1 VCGAAALPWQ
11 AQAQDSAN
19 WPVKPVRMLVGS
31 APGGGTDAMA
41 RAVAD
46 RLGPLLK
53 QPVIVENRPGV
64 SNTLAVD
71 MTAKATDGHTMVMG
85 VVTAHAIAPHLLKLG
100 YDNNR
105 DLVPVAFVGS
115 VPNVLVVGNSVAANT
130 VAELVAMARKNPG
143 QINFASS
150 GTGSTQHIAA
160 EVFKDAAG
168 IQITRALQGQ
178 RRRPGRSGQRP
189 GADELRHHALGH
201 RPDQGRQAAC
211 SGGHFAPAQPQ
222 LPQVPTM
229 AEAGLRDVEISAWYG
244 IYMPAST
251 PKAVQQKCMT
261 RSTRSSPCPRPR
273 PVSKP
278 WVPSCGPCPRPTS
291 AVSPRRV
298 QALRR
303 HHSQE
308 QHQAG
313 LSMSK
318 ASLPVV
324 ALTLGDPSGIGAEL
338 IARLLA
344 ASHRAGEPGADR
356 RSLALG
362 AGPAHRR
369 TAGGNRS
376 AGRPVRC
383 ARACRYAAAGLC
395 GRGHGRPGRCGA
407 GAGGGGRPLGAA
419 GAGPMHGC
427 GPGRRYRRHLLR
439 P

>member
-1 VCGAAALPWQ
+1 MQRRHLLSIAALCGAAALPWQ
-11 AQAQDSAN
+11 VQAQDSAN

-130 VAELVAMARKNPG
+130 VAELVAMARRNPN

-168 IQITRALQGQ
+168 IQITHVPYKGSAAALVDLVSGQVQMSFDTMPSVIGQIKAGKLRALAVTSPQ
-178 RRRPGRSGQRP
+178 RN
-189 GADELRHHALGH
+189 
-201 RPDQGRQAAC
+201 
-211 SGGHFAPAQPQ
+211 PQ

-251 PKAVQQKCMT
+251 PKAVQQKVHDEVNKVIAMPETKT
-261 RSTRSSPCPRPR
+261 RLE
-273 PVSKP
+273 
-278 WVPSCGPCPRPTS
+278 
-291 AVSPRRV
+291 AV
-298 QALRR
+298 
-303 HHSQE
+303 
-308 QHQAG
+308 
-313 LSMSK
+313 
-318 ASLPVV
+318 
-324 ALTLGDPSGIGAEL
+324 GAEL
-338 IARLLA
+338 RPMAQADFGSFHLA
-344 ASHRAGEPGADR
+344 EYKRFGDIIR
-356 RSLALG
+356 KNNIKLD
-362 AGPAHRR
+362 
-369 TAGGNRS
+369 
-376 AGRPVRC
+376 
-383 ARACRYAAAGLC
+383 
-395 GRGHGRPGRCGA
+395 
-407 GAGGGGRPLGAA
+407 
-419 GAGPMHGC
+419 
-427 GPGRRYRRHLLR
+427 
-439 P
+439 

>member
-1 VCGAAALPWQ
+1 MQRRHLLSIAALCGAAVLPWQ
-11 AQAQDSAN
+11 VQAQDSAN

-130 VAELVAMARKNPG
+130 VAELVAMARKNPN

-168 IQITRALQGQ
+168 IQITHVPYKGSAAALVDLVSGQVQMSFDTMPSVIGQIKAGKLRALAVTSPQ
-178 RRRPGRSGQRP
+178 RN
-189 GADELRHHALGH
+189 
-201 RPDQGRQAAC
+201 
-211 SGGHFAPAQPQ
+211 PQ

-251 PKAVQQKCMT
+251 PKAVQQKVHDEVNKVIAMPETKT
-261 RSTRSSPCPRPR
+261 RLE
-273 PVSKP
+273 
-278 WVPSCGPCPRPTS
+278 
-291 AVSPRRV
+291 AV
-298 QALRR
+298 
-303 HHSQE
+303 
-308 QHQAG
+308 
-313 LSMSK
+313 
-318 ASLPVV
+318 
-324 ALTLGDPSGIGAEL
+324 GAEL
-338 IARLLA
+338 RPMPQADFGSFHLA
-344 ASHRAGEPGADR
+344 EYKRFGDIIR
-356 RSLALG
+356 KNNIKLD
-362 AGPAHRR
+362 
-369 TAGGNRS
+369 
-376 AGRPVRC
+376 
-383 ARACRYAAAGLC
+383 
-395 GRGHGRPGRCGA
+395 
-407 GAGGGGRPLGAA
+407 
-419 GAGPMHGC
+419 
-427 GPGRRYRRHLLR
+427 
-439 P
+439 

>member
-1 VCGAAALPWQ
+1 
-11 AQAQDSAN
+11 
-19 WPVKPVRMLVGS
+19 
-31 APGGGTDAMA
+31 MA

-168 IQITRALQGQ
+168 IQITHVPYKGSAAALVDLVSGQVQMSFDTMPSVIGQIKAGKLRALAVTSPQ
-178 RRRPGRSGQRP
+178 RN
-189 GADELRHHALGH
+189 
-201 RPDQGRQAAC
+201 
-211 SGGHFAPAQPQ
+211 PQ

-229 AEAGLRDVEISAWYG
+229 AEAGLRNVEISAWYG

-251 PKAVQQKCMT
+251 PKAVQQKVHDEVNKVIAMPETKT
-261 RSTRSSPCPRPR
+261 RLE
-273 PVSKP
+273 
-278 WVPSCGPCPRPTS
+278 
-291 AVSPRRV
+291 AV
-298 QALRR
+298 
-303 HHSQE
+303 
-308 QHQAG
+308 
-313 LSMSK
+313 
-318 ASLPVV
+318 
-324 ALTLGDPSGIGAEL
+324 GAEL
-338 IARLLA
+338 RPMPQADFGSFHLA
-344 ASHRAGEPGADR
+344 EYKRFGDIIR
-356 RSLALG
+356 KNNIKLD
-362 AGPAHRR
+362 
-369 TAGGNRS
+369 
-376 AGRPVRC
+376 
-383 ARACRYAAAGLC
+383 
-395 GRGHGRPGRCGA
+395 
-407 GAGGGGRPLGAA
+407 
-419 GAGPMHGC
+419 
-427 GPGRRYRRHLLR
+427 
-439 P
+439 

>member
-1 VCGAAALPWQ
+1 
-11 AQAQDSAN
+11 
-19 WPVKPVRMLVGS
+19 
-31 APGGGTDAMA
+31 MA

-130 VAELVAMARKNPG
+130 VAELVAMARKNPN

-168 IQITRALQGQ
+168 IQITHVPYKGSAAALVDLVSGQVQMSFDTMPSVIGQIKAGKLRALAVTSPQ
-178 RRRPGRSGQRP
+178 RN
-189 GADELRHHALGH
+189 
-201 RPDQGRQAAC
+201 
-211 SGGHFAPAQPQ
+211 PQ

-251 PKAVQQKCMT
+251 PKAVQQKVHDEVNKVIAMPET
-261 RSTRSSPCPRPR
+261 KSRLE
-273 PVSKP
+273 
-278 WVPSCGPCPRPTS
+278 
-291 AVSPRRV
+291 AV
-298 QALRR
+298 
-303 HHSQE
+303 
-308 QHQAG
+308 
-313 LSMSK
+313 
-318 ASLPVV
+318 
-324 ALTLGDPSGIGAEL
+324 GAEL
-338 IARLLA
+338 RPMPQADFGSFHLA
-344 ASHRAGEPGADR
+344 EYKRFGDIIR
-356 RSLALG
+356 KNNIKLD
-362 AGPAHRR
+362 
-369 TAGGNRS
+369 
-376 AGRPVRC
+376 
-383 ARACRYAAAGLC
+383 
-395 GRGHGRPGRCGA
+395 
-407 GAGGGGRPLGAA
+407 
-419 GAGPMHGC
+419 
-427 GPGRRYRRHLLR
+427 
-439 P
+439 

>member
-1 VCGAAALPWQ
+1 MQRRHLLSIAALCGAAVLPWQ

-130 VAELVAMARKNPG
+130 VAELVAMARKNPN

-168 IQITRALQGQ
+168 IQITHVPYKGSAAALVDLVSGQVQMSFDTMPSVIGQIKAGKLRALAVTSPQ
-178 RRRPGRSGQRP
+178 RN
-189 GADELRHHALGH
+189 
-201 RPDQGRQAAC
+201 
-211 SGGHFAPAQPQ
+211 PQ

-251 PKAVQQKCMT
+251 PKAVQQKVHDEVNKVIAMPET
-261 RSTRSSPCPRPR
+261 KSRLE
-273 PVSKP
+273 
-278 WVPSCGPCPRPTS
+278 
-291 AVSPRRV
+291 AV
-298 QALRR
+298 
-303 HHSQE
+303 
-308 QHQAG
+308 
-313 LSMSK
+313 
-318 ASLPVV
+318 
-324 ALTLGDPSGIGAEL
+324 GAEL
-338 IARLLA
+338 RPMPQADFGSFHLA
-344 ASHRAGEPGADR
+344 EYKRFGDIIR
-356 RSLALG
+356 KNNIKLD
-362 AGPAHRR
+362 
-369 TAGGNRS
+369 
-376 AGRPVRC
+376 
-383 ARACRYAAAGLC
+383 
-395 GRGHGRPGRCGA
+395 
-407 GAGGGGRPLGAA
+407 
-419 GAGPMHGC
+419 
-427 GPGRRYRRHLLR
+427 
-439 P
+439 

>member
-1 VCGAAALPWQ
+1 MQRRHLLSIAAVCGAAALPWQ
-11 AQAQDSAN
+11 VQAQDSAN

-130 VAELVAMARKNPG
+130 VAELVAMARKNPN

-168 IQITRALQGQ
+168 IQITHVPYKGSAAALVDLVSGQVQMSFDTMPSVIGQIKAGKLRALAVTSPQ
-178 RRRPGRSGQRP
+178 RN
-189 GADELRHHALGH
+189 
-201 RPDQGRQAAC
+201 
-211 SGGHFAPAQPQ
+211 PQ

-251 PKAVQQKCMT
+251 PKAVQQKVHDEVNKVIAMPET
-261 RSTRSSPCPRPR
+261 KSRLE
-273 PVSKP
+273 
-278 WVPSCGPCPRPTS
+278 
-291 AVSPRRV
+291 AV
-298 QALRR
+298 
-303 HHSQE
+303 
-308 QHQAG
+308 
-313 LSMSK
+313 
-318 ASLPVV
+318 
-324 ALTLGDPSGIGAEL
+324 GAEL
-338 IARLLA
+338 RPMPQADFGSFHLA
-344 ASHRAGEPGADR
+344 EYKRFGDIIR
-356 RSLALG
+356 KNNIKLD
-362 AGPAHRR
+362 
-369 TAGGNRS
+369 
-376 AGRPVRC
+376 
-383 ARACRYAAAGLC
+383 
-395 GRGHGRPGRCGA
+395 
-407 GAGGGGRPLGAA
+407 
-419 GAGPMHGC
+419 
-427 GPGRRYRRHLLR
+427 
-439 P
+439 

>member
-1 VCGAAALPWQ
+1 MQRRHLLSIAAVCGAAVLPWQ
-11 AQAQDSAN
+11 AQAQDLAN

-130 VAELVAMARKNPG
+130 VAELVAMARKNPN

-168 IQITRALQGQ
+168 IQITHVPYKGSAAALVDLVSGQVQMSFDTMPSVIGQIKAGKLRALAVTSPQ
-178 RRRPGRSGQRP
+178 RN
-189 GADELRHHALGH
+189 
-201 RPDQGRQAAC
+201 
-211 SGGHFAPAQPQ
+211 PQ

-229 AEAGLRDVEISAWYG
+229 AEAGLRNVEISAWYG

-251 PKAVQQKCMT
+251 PKAVQQKVHDEVNKVIAMPETKT
-261 RSTRSSPCPRPR
+261 RLE
-273 PVSKP
+273 
-278 WVPSCGPCPRPTS
+278 
-291 AVSPRRV
+291 AV
-298 QALRR
+298 
-303 HHSQE
+303 
-308 QHQAG
+308 
-313 LSMSK
+313 
-318 ASLPVV
+318 
-324 ALTLGDPSGIGAEL
+324 GAEL
-338 IARLLA
+338 RPMPQADFGSFHLA
-344 ASHRAGEPGADR
+344 EYKRFGDIIR
-356 RSLALG
+356 KNNIKLD
-362 AGPAHRR
+362 
-369 TAGGNRS
+369 
-376 AGRPVRC
+376 
-383 ARACRYAAAGLC
+383 
-395 GRGHGRPGRCGA
+395 
-407 GAGGGGRPLGAA
+407 
-419 GAGPMHGC
+419 
-427 GPGRRYRRHLLR
+427 
-439 P
+439 

>member
-1 VCGAAALPWQ
+1 MQRRHLLSIAAVCGAAALPWKV
-11 AQAQDSAN
+11 QAQDSAN
-19 WPVKPVRMLVGS
+19 WPVKHVRMLVGS

-130 VAELVAMARKNPG
+130 VAELVAMARKNPN

-168 IQITRALQGQ
+168 IQITHVPYKGSSAALVDLVSGQVQMSFDTMPSVIGQIKAGKLRALAVTSPQ
-178 RRRPGRSGQRP
+178 RN
-189 GADELRHHALGH
+189 
-201 RPDQGRQAAC
+201 
-211 SGGHFAPAQPQ
+211 PQ

-229 AEAGLRDVEISAWYG
+229 AEAGLRNVEISAWYG

-251 PKAVQQKCMT
+251 PKAVQQKVHDEVNKVIAMPETKT
-261 RSTRSSPCPRPR
+261 RLE
-273 PVSKP
+273 
-278 WVPSCGPCPRPTS
+278 
-291 AVSPRRV
+291 AV
-298 QALRR
+298 
-303 HHSQE
+303 
-308 QHQAG
+308 
-313 LSMSK
+313 
-318 ASLPVV
+318 
-324 ALTLGDPSGIGAEL
+324 GAEL
-338 IARLLA
+338 RPMAQADFGSFHLA
-344 ASHRAGEPGADR
+344 EYKRFGDIIR
-356 RSLALG
+356 KNNIKLD
-362 AGPAHRR
+362 
-369 TAGGNRS
+369 
-376 AGRPVRC
+376 
-383 ARACRYAAAGLC
+383 
-395 GRGHGRPGRCGA
+395 
-407 GAGGGGRPLGAA
+407 
-419 GAGPMHGC
+419 
-427 GPGRRYRRHLLR
+427 
-439 P
+439 

>member
-1 VCGAAALPWQ
+1 MQRRHLLSIAAVCGAAVLPWQVQ

-130 VAELVAMARKNPG
+130 VAELVAMAKKNPG

-168 IQITRALQGQ
+168 IQITHVPYKGSAAALVDLVSGQVQMSFDTMPSVIGQIKAGKLRALAVTSPQ
-178 RRRPGRSGQRP
+178 RNQ
-189 GADELRHHALGH
+189 
-201 RPDQGRQAAC
+201 
-211 SGGHFAPAQPQ
+211 Q

-229 AEAGLRDVEISAWYG
+229 AEAGLRNVEISAWYG

-251 PKAVQQKCMT
+251 PKAVQQKVHDEVNKVIAMPETKT
-261 RSTRSSPCPRPR
+261 RLE
-273 PVSKP
+273 
-278 WVPSCGPCPRPTS
+278 
-291 AVSPRRV
+291 AV
-298 QALRR
+298 
-303 HHSQE
+303 
-308 QHQAG
+308 
-313 LSMSK
+313 
-318 ASLPVV
+318 
-324 ALTLGDPSGIGAEL
+324 GAEL
-338 IARLLA
+338 RPMAQADFGSFHLA
-344 ASHRAGEPGADR
+344 EYKRFGDIIR
-356 RSLALG
+356 KNNIKLD
-362 AGPAHRR
+362 
-369 TAGGNRS
+369 
-376 AGRPVRC
+376 
-383 ARACRYAAAGLC
+383 
-395 GRGHGRPGRCGA
+395 
-407 GAGGGGRPLGAA
+407 
-419 GAGPMHGC
+419 
-427 GPGRRYRRHLLR
+427 
-439 P
+439 